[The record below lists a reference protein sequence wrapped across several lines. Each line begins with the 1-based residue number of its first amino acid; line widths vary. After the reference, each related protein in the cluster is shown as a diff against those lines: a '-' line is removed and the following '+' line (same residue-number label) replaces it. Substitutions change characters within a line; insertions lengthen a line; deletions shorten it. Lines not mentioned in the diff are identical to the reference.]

1 MTVILYVA
9 SNSGRD
15 KAVAELVTVEIVFQ
29 SALNL
34 PK

>member
-15 KAVAELVTVEIVFQ
+15 KAVVELQ
-29 SALNL
+29 DMNL
-34 PK
+34 LAVW